1 MSLLI
6 YKISKWI
13 QNDYILD
20 RISFYLPKGCLAAL
34 VGPSGSGK
42 STLLRVIAGLETD
55 MSGSIWLNERESTHI
70 PIQYRQMGFVFQNF
84 ALFQHMT
91 VTENIAFGLKLRYLS
106 PYEIHTRVTYLLE
119 ALRIT
124 DIALQY
130 PHQLSGGQK
139 QRVALARSLAV
150 EPQFLLL
157 DEPFKALD
165 SELRTSL
172 GRWLKVHLAEK
183 EITTLMVTHD
193 QTEALSI
200 ADEVLILNQ
209 GRLIQQAK
217 PDFIYDNPINDLIG
231 EFVGPLLPKSVRLWS
246 VVTLRSY
253 ELKLSRI
260 KLNDSHLVKI
270 QRIVYKRHVVELYL
284 WLISNRSEFMMELG
298 YKSYAK
304 LSIKNNSEFLYLSLA

>member
-106 PYEIHTRVTYLLE
+106 PYEIHARVTYLLE

>member
-1 MSLLI
+1 
-6 YKISKWI
+6 
-13 QNDYILD
+13 
-20 RISFYLPKGCLAAL
+20 
-34 VGPSGSGK
+34 
-42 STLLRVIAGLETD
+42 
-55 MSGSIWLNERESTHI
+55 
-70 PIQYRQMGFVFQNF
+70 MGFVFQNF

>member
-165 SELRTSL
+165 SE
-172 GRWLKVHLAEK
+172 
-183 EITTLMVTHD
+183 
-193 QTEALSI
+193 
-200 ADEVLILNQ
+200 
-209 GRLIQQAK
+209 
-217 PDFIYDNPINDLIG
+217 
-231 EFVGPLLPKSVRLWS
+231 
-246 VVTLRSY
+246 
-253 ELKLSRI
+253 
-260 KLNDSHLVKI
+260 
-270 QRIVYKRHVVELYL
+270 
-284 WLISNRSEFMMELG
+284 
-298 YKSYAK
+298 
-304 LSIKNNSEFLYLSLA
+304 

>member
-1 MSLLI
+1 
-6 YKISKWI
+6 
-13 QNDYILD
+13 
-20 RISFYLPKGCLAAL
+20 
-34 VGPSGSGK
+34 
-42 STLLRVIAGLETD
+42 

>member
-1 MSLLI
+1 VSLLI

-34 VGPSGSGK
+34 IGPSGSGK

-106 PYEIHTRVTYLLE
+106 PYEIHARVTYLLE

>member
-106 PYEIHTRVTYLLE
+106 QYEIHARVTYLLE

-304 LSIKNNSEFLYLSLA
+304 LSIKNNSDFLYLSLA